1 MNRKKTHLI
10 VPYFSFIISGDWR
23 KIQKKH
29 GKTAQ
34 KNIAYSRAI
43 TYIPKTDDFRLQTVM
58 LPIGCFWKLLRRLT
72 SVIRGRPN
80 KSKIGYIFQNLY

>member
-23 KIQKKH
+23 KIQKTY

-34 KNIAYSRAI
+34 EKREKNIAYSRAI
-43 TYIPKTDDFRLQTVM
+43 TYIPKTGDFR
-58 LPIGCFWKLLRRLT
+58 
-72 SVIRGRPN
+72 
-80 KSKIGYIFQNLY
+80 